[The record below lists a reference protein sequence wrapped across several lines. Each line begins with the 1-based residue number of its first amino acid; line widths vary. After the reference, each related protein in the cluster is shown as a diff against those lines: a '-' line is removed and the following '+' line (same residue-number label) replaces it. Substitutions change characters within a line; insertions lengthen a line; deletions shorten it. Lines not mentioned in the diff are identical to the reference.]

1 MSSKYEKPLII
12 PFKSSSDET
21 GLGLCKPGVTDTG
34 QCRAGTTAAPGQ
46 CRDGNTASGCS
57 NGTSP

>member
-21 GLGLCKPGVTDTG
+21 GRGLCSPGSTDVG
-34 QCRAGTTAAPGQ
+34 QCKSGGSAGDVCKSGSFAA
-46 CRDGNTASGCS
+46 GCS
-57 NGTSP
+57 VGTSP